1 MVRESVGIEVPL
13 TPGQATYAVTRW
25 PAPGA
30 PALVAAHGIAANSL
44 AWAPV
49 ASKLPDVDVIA
60 PDLRGRGLSREVGGP
75 YGIAVHADDLVR
87 AMDHLGVERAVVAGH
102 SMGGWVAA
110 VAAVRHPDRFTGA
123 LLVDGGLGFPLS
135 AEVDL
140 DALLEGMLG
149 PVMRKLRSTF
159 ASPEAFI
166 EPWRAHPA
174 FAGAWTPEIEAYLR
188 RDIVGAEP
196 QLRSACVAEAVRADA
211 ADELRNPEVVTAIR
225 RMPVPAAFLHAER
238 GLMNEPAGLYRPEV
252 VEAADLGA
260 LGIDVRYLPGT
271 NHYSIVLGDDGA
283 AAVADAVRGLL

>member
-1 MVRESVGIEVPL
+1 MRESVGMEVPMV
-13 TPGQATYAVTRW
+13 PGQGTYAVTRW
-25 PAPGA
+25 TAAGGA
-30 PALVAAHGIAANSL
+30 PTLVAAHGIAANSL

-49 ASKLPDVDVIA
+49 AAKLPDVDVVA

-75 YGIAVHADDLVR
+75 YSIAVHADDLIR

-123 LLVDGGLGFPLS
+123 VLIDGGLGFPLPPD
-135 AEVDL
+135 VDL

-149 PVMRKLRSTF
+149 PVMRKLRTTF
-159 ASPEAFI
+159 ASREEYI

-188 RDIVGAEP
+188 RDIVGTEP
-196 QLRSACVAEAVRADA
+196 RLRSACVAEAVHDDA

-225 RMPVPAAFLHAER
+225 RLPVPAVFLHAER

-260 LGIDVRYLPGT
+260 LGIEVRFLPDT
-271 NHYSIVLGDDGA
+271 NHYSIVLGDAGA
-283 AAVADAVRGLL
+283 ASVADAVRGLL